1 MLIEPT
7 FVALKVISVLERLD
21 ISYFISGSLASALHG
36 VVRSTNDVDIVAD
49 LKMEH
54 VLPLKKALKDEFYI
68 DEEMIKEAIEK
79 KSSFNIIYLE
89 WIFKVDIFIPGN
101 YPYLKE
107 QLRRRYKEIVVSKPR
122 QTAYI
127 ATPEDTILSKL
138 EWYKMGDKASDRQ
151 WNDVLGVLK
160 VQGDRLNMDYL
171 YHWANKLDIDNLL
184 EKALNE
190 VEIRK

>member
-1 MLIEPT
+1 MRPLNPKNVLI
-7 FVALKVISVLERLD
+7 LW
-21 ISYFISGSLASALHG
+21 G
-36 VVRSTNDVDIVAD
+36 
-49 LKMEH
+49 
-54 VLPLKKALKDEFYI
+54 
-68 DEEMIKEAIEK
+68 